1 MVESRLATPRPD
13 QSWLNRVGA
22 PWQDRAEWLSPRKA
36 TAPPLQQVSGSRDPR
51 ARTVGR
57 PPWWPYAAS
66 LPRPRLQWRDRTGFS
81 PVSLSAPPIFWESLT
96 AEAPSLLS
104 KLYHPLAPYTIVAS
118 AAYSRFFGHDGVGR
132 YVGWARLAQARRPRR
147 PRFEPSASRPHM
159 HDSLSPRVPVGP
171 GVVPPRRPVGHNVVR
186 LRADGTILVSPDI
199 GRSVERVEVR
209 SVSTRATCHAG

>member
-1 MVESRLATPRPD
+1 M
-13 QSWLNRVGA
+13 
-22 PWQDRAEWLSPRKA
+22 AEWLSPRKA

-118 AAYSRFFGHDGVGR
+118 AAYSRFFGHDGGWR
-132 YVGWARLAQARRPRR
+132 HIGWARFARARRPRR

-159 HDSLSPRVPVGP
+159 HDSSSPRVPVRAWGRAAP
-171 GVVPPRRPVGHNVVR
+171 SACRPQCGQIVCRRH
-186 LRADGTILVSPDI
+186 TILVSPDI